1 LGDRLKSETSRPSD
15 LQDHKLH
22 AGRNGVFH
30 FIFMG
35 SLRCTWYRYLAF
47 AISQVHTYQVVQYS
61 TVRTVHTVDNGSK
74 RRVSHR
80 QSICPAFVW
89 PFSELE
95 NAKIRLI
102 VVVISAWI
110 MAMMP
115 MAVETLIEQSTS
127 LSL

>member
-1 LGDRLKSETSRPSD
+1 VYVVPVPCIRYQPGTYIP
-15 LQDHKLH
+15 
-22 AGRNGVFH
+22 
-30 FIFMG
+30 G
-35 SLRCTWYRYLAF
+35 ST
-47 AISQVHTYQVVQYS
+47 VQYC
-61 TVRTVHTVDNGSK
+61 TVHTVDNGSK